1 MSVRVRKGFLLAA
14 AALAAAAT
22 VSPASAQLFHR
33 NREGGGLSF
42 DPLMCQTDYQI
53 RQTFAAQGY
62 THITLSA
69 PVQSVI
75 RVRASKGN
83 RLYLIDYNY
92 CLGQIDGVTPL
103 AAAR

>member
-1 MSVRVRKGFLLAA
+1 MFERTRNGFLLVLVALMAA
-14 AALAAAAT
+14 A
-22 VSPASAQLFHR
+22 SPASAQLIHR
-33 NREGGGLSF
+33 NHDGGLSF

-53 RQTFAAQGY
+53 RQIFAAKGY

-69 PVQSVI
+69 PLESVI

-92 CLGQIDGVTPL
+92 CLGRIDGITPL
-103 AAAR
+103 PIR